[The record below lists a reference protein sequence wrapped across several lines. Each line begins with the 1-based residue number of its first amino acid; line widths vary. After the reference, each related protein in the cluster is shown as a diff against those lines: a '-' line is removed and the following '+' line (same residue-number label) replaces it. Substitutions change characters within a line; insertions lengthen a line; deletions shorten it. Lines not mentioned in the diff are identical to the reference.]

1 MQPVYWPF
9 VAIRLL
15 SIYVLVEGIPY
26 FTPPLW
32 GVLNLFTPGH
42 STLSLVYALIP
53 ALLYLFS
60 ASMLWRLAQPLASRI
75 GREAP
80 RHQDNQ
86 ATSNPNLTRLA
97 FAVLGIGIL
106 IHEIPFWIQ
115 WLASLLPQPEE
126 VTRVAPS
133 AAPNPPFSPVSLG
146 HGLRTAA
153 GAFLVT
159 RTQTVVDL
167 WLRSSKRTPN
177 HPEN

>member
-42 STLSLVYALIP
+42 SLLSLGYALIP
-53 ALLYLFS
+53 ALLYLL
-60 ASMLWRLAQPLASRI
+60 AAAMLWSLAQPLASRI

-86 ATSNPNLTRLA
+86 AVSNRDMAQLA
-97 FAVLGIGIL
+97 FAVLGIGVL
-106 IHEIPFWIQ
+106 IHEIPYWVQ
-115 WLASLLPQPEE
+115 WLASLLPQSEE
-126 VTRVAPS
+126 VSRVAP
-133 AAPNPPFSPVSLG
+133 
-146 HGLRTAA
+146 
-153 GAFLVT
+153 
-159 RTQTVVDL
+159 
-167 WLRSSKRTPN
+167 
-177 HPEN
+177 